1 MGVCVNECPRYRS
14 CFSLCFIFLNY
25 ILFPI
30 YILKDSS
37 SFWANLLW
45 QIVQLVKVLPLGDF
59 DTSHF
64 SVETF
69 TLGHISFGILELQL
83 PVEFLLLKLLHF
95 HLFRQI
101 SFGIIRVFHLAHLYL
116 SSRSKSPLALSES
129 TAGSRYHQQSKS
141 PLALSESSYT
151 WLLLSIKVT
160 SGKEETPFNLL
171 RHL

>member
-83 PVEFLLLKLLHF
+83 PVEFLLLSYF
-95 HLFRQI
+95 I
-101 SFGIIRVFHLAHLYL
+101 SICFG
-116 SSRSKSPLALSES
+116 KSPLALSES
-129 TAGSRYHQQSKS
+129 F
-141 PLALSESSYT
+141 T
-151 WLLLSIKVT
+151 WLTFISLVGANLLWHYQSPQLAHVIISRANLLWHYPSLT
-160 SGKEETPFNLL
+160 LETPTIYQSNF
-171 RHL
+171 REGRDTI

>member
-45 QIVQLVKVLPLGDF
+45 QIVQLVKFLLLGGF

-64 SVETF
+64 SVETS
-69 TLGHISFGILELQL
+69 LWGIS
-83 PVEFLLLKLLHF
+83 P
-95 HLFRQI
+95 
-101 SFGIIRVFHLAHLYL
+101 LAFWNSSYLL
-116 SSRSKSPLALSES
+116 SSSFWSYFISICFGKSPLALSES
-129 TAGSRYHQQSKS
+129 F
-141 PLALSESSYT
+141 T
-151 WLLLSIKVT
+151 WLTFISLVGANLLWHYQSPQLAHVIISRANLLWHYPSLT
-160 SGKEETPFNLL
+160 LETPTIYQSNF
-171 RHL
+171 REGRDTI